1 MVLRIGFEKG
11 SMSESAPFVY
21 DWLSAVRVDFRS
33 CARCACLYVYFI
45 VKGVGG
51 YIDSRMRCD
60 IDLIEDG

>member
-1 MVLRIGFEKG
+1 
-11 SMSESAPFVY
+11 MSESAPFVY